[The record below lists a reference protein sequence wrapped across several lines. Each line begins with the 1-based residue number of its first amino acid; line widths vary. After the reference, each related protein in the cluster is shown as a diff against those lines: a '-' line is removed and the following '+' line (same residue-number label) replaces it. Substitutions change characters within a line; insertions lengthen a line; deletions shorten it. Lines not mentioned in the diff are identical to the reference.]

1 MLNELSNI
9 FRRFWVLLIAQMLK
23 KQKLRKEIIWFSRQI
38 LVLRDGAGAA
48 SDVGLMQWKS
58 T

>member
-23 KQKLRKEIIWFSRQI
+23 NKLRKEIIWFSRQI